1 MRIFKKS
8 VVGPNQSNPI
18 KNIVKEVTVS
28 SLAFNFLD
36 LYSEYI
42 PIMRFVVSTPVADI
56 PSNQPIRLN
65 NIIHL

>member
-18 KNIVKEVTVS
+18 KKIVKDVTVS

-42 PIMRFVVSTPVADI
+42 PIMTFMVSTPVADI
-56 PSNQPIRLN
+56 PSNQPSSS